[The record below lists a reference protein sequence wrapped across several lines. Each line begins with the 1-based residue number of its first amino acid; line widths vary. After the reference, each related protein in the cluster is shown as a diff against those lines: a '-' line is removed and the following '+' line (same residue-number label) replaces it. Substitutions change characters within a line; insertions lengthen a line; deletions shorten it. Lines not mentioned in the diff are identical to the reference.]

1 MTKTKVIARNNYNN
15 RKKQFRRAN
24 QRRSNPKR
32 PRAGIRNIERRVRNR
47 DIKIKQLIL
56 QPEDLT
62 VKKNGNIVRRMIVR
76 QKTIFSA
83 ERKKFV

>member
-32 PRAGIRNIERRVRNR
+32 PRAGIKNIERRVRNR

-56 QPEDLT
+56 QPEDLI